1 MSAVPGR
8 RRSREI
14 VLQALYDADLAGTQ
28 PGLALRGLWN
38 ALLDDDGSLG
48 EAGIG
53 EDERRFANALV
64 QGVQENT
71 QRIDALI
78 EEASLN
84 WRLVRMPV
92 VDRNILRL
100 ACYELI
106 GCPEIPVSVTINEA
120 VELAKRFG
128 GDDSRAF
135 VNGILDRIAH
145 DLGRGGRGPRRGA

>member
-28 PGLALRGLWN
+28 PGLALRGLWS

-135 VNGILDRIAH
+135 VNGILDRVAH

>member
-1 MSAVPGR
+1 MSPAPGR
-8 RRSREI
+8 RRAREV
-14 VLQALYDADLAGTQ
+14 VLQALYDADLAGVQ
-28 PGLALRGLWN
+28 PRQALRGLWS
-38 ALLDDDGSLG
+38 ALLEDDGSLG

-53 EDERRFANALV
+53 EDERRFATTLI
-64 QGVQENT
+64 QGVEEQGP
-71 QRIDALI
+71 RIDGLI

-100 ACYELI
+100 ACFELV

-135 VNGILDRIAH
+135 VNGILDRVAH

>member
-1 MSAVPGR
+1 MPGR
-8 RRSREI
+8 RRAREL
-14 VLQALYDADLAGTQ
+14 VLQALYDADLAGLSPQ
-28 PGLALRGLWN
+28 QALRSLQA
-38 ALLDDDGSLG
+38 ALLDDDGTLG
-48 EAGIG
+48 QGRLAA
-53 EDERRFANALV
+53 DESDFAAALARGV
-64 QGVQENT
+64 QGNL

-100 ACYELI
+100 ACHELL
-106 GCPEIPVSVTINEA
+106 GCHDIPVSVTINEA

-135 VNGILDRIAH
+135 VNGILDRVAH
-145 DLGRGGRGPRRGA
+145 DIGRGGRGPRRG